1 MYSEEETI
9 TSMDRTRKVTD
20 RQGQPRIDKESEEE
34 TKAVKDS
41 EGQRKKYSIKRQGR
55 GEKDKQGQ

>member
-20 RQGQPRIDKESEEE
+20 RHGQPRIDKESEEE
-34 TKAVKDS
+34 TKTVKDS

-55 GEKDKQGQ
+55 GEKEKQGQ

>member
-20 RQGQPRIDKESEEE
+20 RHGQPRIDKESEEE
-34 TKAVKDS
+34 TKTVKDS
-41 EGQRKKYSIKRQGR
+41 ERNTV
-55 GEKDKQGQ
+55 